1 MMLIEKADS
10 ELVALILVDSEVLEE
25 RSLILAILE
34 ICLVECLVVDSDE
47 EEPED
52 LPSEKILR
60 NISKL
65 LLKRPIW
72 ELKRRLRIPE
82 N

>member
-1 MMLIEKADS
+1 MMLIEKEDS

-34 ICLVECLVVDSDE
+34 ICLVECLVGDSDE